1 MTDIARLAALDMA
14 PPGPLMVGRRD
25 AYLRFRPL
33 TTGA

>member
-1 MTDIARLAALDMA
+1 MSDIARLAALDMA
-14 PPGPLMVGRRD
+14 PPGPLKVGRRD

>member
-1 MTDIARLAALDMA
+1 MNDIAHLAALNMA
-14 PPGPLMVGRRD
+14 PSGPLMVERRD